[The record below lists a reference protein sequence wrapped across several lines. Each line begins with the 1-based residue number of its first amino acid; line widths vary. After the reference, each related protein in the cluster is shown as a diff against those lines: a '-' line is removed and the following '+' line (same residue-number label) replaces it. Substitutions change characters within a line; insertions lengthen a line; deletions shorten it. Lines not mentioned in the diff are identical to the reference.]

1 MHFAAWHNSSES
13 FHQKNKE
20 AKQRFSIWVLFRFW
34 NFDAVSLRER
44 SVSFIYRCVLTNVT

>member
-1 MHFAAWHNSSES
+1 MHFTAWHNSSES

-20 AKQRFSIWVLFRFW
+20 AKQKFLIWVLFWFW

-44 SVSFIYRCVLTNVT
+44 SVKSALFIEAF